1 MNVLN
6 IRPEFRSEPF
16 CLGVSSLLLCLIL
29 SGCQTTPRTG
39 TYPATSAKAED
50 IQECNARAASATSD
64 RDTTT
69 ETVKEAAIGG
79 AGGAGVGAV
88 GGAIGG
94 SAGKGAAVGA
104 VVGTVAGTLYGIN
117 ENRKDDQVYQDT
129 YRTCMQ
135 QRGY

>member
-1 MNVLN
+1 MHLLSIHPQLRMN
-6 IRPEFRSEPF
+6 PF
-16 CLGVSSLLLCLIL
+16 WLGVSLLFLCLIL
-29 SGCQTTPRTG
+29 SGCQSTPRTG

-50 IQECNARAASATSD
+50 IQECNARAASATSG

-117 ENRKDDQVYQDT
+117 ENRKEDQLYQDT